1 MTDTIT
7 PSVTKSL
14 YATVGAGDA
23 LYAAVTEV
31 VDKVRGRAG
40 GTDVSGRVEEA
51 RERLSTLPA
60 DVQEQIGTLRQRLPE
75 DIAELRERY
84 NPAKLSSAETRSK
97 LTAELNDRFGPDE
110 LRKLAD
116 QYYQQFL
123 GVYAELAER
132 GEVTVGRLRA
142 TPGVEE
148 RIGQVEGVY
157 NDVVH
162 RAEGVLGKV
171 SGQVG
176 GLLGGRTGQV
186 EEADRG
192 EDVVPVVDGE
202 VVGVTTETEVLAE
215 QAAAEQAAAD
225 DAAAVQAAA
234 ERAAGKK
241 ASAKKA
247 APRKPADQ

>member
-1 MTDTIT
+1 MTETIT

-23 LYAAVTEV
+23 LYAVVTEV

-40 GTDVSGRVEEA
+40 GTDVSGRVGEA

-60 DVQEQIGTLRQRLPE
+60 DVQEQIEALRHRLPD
-75 DIAELRERY
+75 DIAELREKY

-116 QYYQQFL
+116 QYYQQLL

-148 RIGQVEGVY
+148 RIDQVEGVY

-171 SGQVG
+171 SEQVG
-176 GLLGGRTGQV
+176 GLLGSKAGQAGDV
-186 EEADRG
+186 DRG

-202 VVGVTTETEVLAE
+202 VVEVTTETETLAE
-215 QAAAEQAAAD
+215 QAAAEQTVAD
-225 DAAAVQAAA
+225 EAAAVQAAA
-234 ERAAGKK
+234 ERAAKK
-241 ASAKKA
+241 SPAKKA
-247 APRKPADQ
+247 APRKPVAE